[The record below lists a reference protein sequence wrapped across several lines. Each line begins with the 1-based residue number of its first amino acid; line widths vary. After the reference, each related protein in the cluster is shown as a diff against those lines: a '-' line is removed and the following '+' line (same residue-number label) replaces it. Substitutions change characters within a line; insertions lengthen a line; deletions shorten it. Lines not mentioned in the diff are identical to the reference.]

1 MASPRPMQLEAEH
14 LAGVS
19 ERFVAGRQIAARVS
33 FPSLVHIGPD
43 RLEVGFGNVA
53 NLLFRAGDRKRGRL
67 VVEQRALGLRRG
79 LAARGLG
86 VELLVERDVGV
97 IDLVLARARVGGC
110 REKRERGGAERY
122 RVSNGHVYPRVSRT
136 I

>member
-1 MASPRPMQLEAEH
+1 MTGGALRSGASVMMQSSTSGPCYRLLAMLGPRPMQLEAQH

-33 FPSLVHIGPD
+33 FPSLVHIRSD

-53 NLLFRAGDRKRGRL
+53 NLRFRAGDRERGRL
-67 VVEQRALGLRRG
+67 VVKQRALGLRRG
-79 LAARGLG
+79 HAARGLG

-97 IDLVLARARVGGC
+97 IDLLRA
-110 REKRERGGAERY
+110 GA
-122 RVSNGHVYPRVSRT
+122 
-136 I
+136 